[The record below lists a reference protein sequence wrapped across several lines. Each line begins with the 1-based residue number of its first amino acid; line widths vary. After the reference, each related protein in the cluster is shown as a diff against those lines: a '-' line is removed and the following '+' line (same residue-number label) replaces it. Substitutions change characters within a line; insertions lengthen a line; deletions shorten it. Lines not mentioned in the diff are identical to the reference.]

1 MARLALQKMKTHCY
15 VDFLPKTIHRELP
28 FNSDPRTS
36 LEMEGHSTKFHAMKF
51 PYGEDPKCI
60 LGLGVMNG
68 ISSIFDKC
76 PNRLMMRFL
85 AKPYIL
91 WKSLFL

>member
-51 PYGEDPKCI
+51 PYGEVPKCI
-60 LGLGVMNG
+60 LGLGIMN
-68 ISSIFDKC
+68 SILLIVLLVVDGLTDAITEK
-76 PNRLMMRFL
+76 R
-85 AKPYIL
+85 YIL
-91 WKSLFL
+91 QKI